1 MGIKIMIRQVRI
13 TDFNQLR
20 PLYETHADEAKV
32 AGKLT
37 FDVEKAMELTKKRL
51 IDNQSNI
58 LIYIRDDRAVGY
70 AVISLSQLTWSEVRV
85 GNIEMFYIHPE
96 YRKNI
101 SSHKFLDQIEDY
113 MREQDIEIILSGV
126 FLFDKDYNVD
136 ETYVDRAS
144 KYFEA
149 KGMKW
154 CGNIYVKEL

>member
-1 MGIKIMIRQVRI
+1 MLRQVKI

-20 PLYETHADEAKV
+20 WLYETHADEAQV
-32 AGKLT
+32 TGKLA

-51 IDNQSNI
+51 IENESNI
-58 LIYIRDDRAVGY
+58 LIYSRDDRAIGY

-85 GNIEMFYIHPE
+85 GTIEMFYIHPD

-101 SSHKFLDQIEDY
+101 SSHKFLDQIENY
-113 MREQDIEIILSGV
+113 MRDQDIEIMLSGV
-126 FLFDKDYNVD
+126 FLFDNEYNVD